1 MLAVELVIVL
11 LAIFLGAR
19 LGGIGIGFAGGL
31 GVLVLALIGV
41 KPGSIPFD
49 VISIIMAVIAAISA
63 MQVAGGMDYLVQQTE
78 KLLRKN
84 PKHITILAPIV
95 TYFLTIFAGTG
106 NISLSA
112 LPVIAEVAKEQGI
125 KPCRPLSTAVV
136 SAQIAITASPISAA
150 VVYMSSVMEGHGVS
164 YLHLLMVV
172 LPSTFLT
179 IFAGTGNISL
189 SALPVIAE
197 VAKEQGIKPCRPL
210 STAVVSAQIAITASP
225 ISAAVVYMSSV
236 MEGHGVSYLHLL
248 MVVLPSTFCAVLVM
262 SLLVTWLFDSKLSD
276 DPVYL
281 KRLEE
286 GLITL
291 RGNKEL
297 EIKPRA
303 KASVLL
309 FLLGVLCVV
318 AYAIINSPGLGL
330 VAKPLMNTTNAI
342 LIIMLSVAT
351 LTTLLCRVDT
361 DQVLNSSTFKAGMSA
376 CICILGV
383 AWLGDTFVQANI
395 DWIKETAGSVIQAHP
410 WLLAVIFFFCSALLY
425 SQAATAKALMPMALA
440 LNVSPLTAV
449 ASFAAVSGLF
459 ILPTYPT
466 LVAAVQMD
474 DTGTTRIGRF
484 VFNHPFFIPGTIGV
498 ILAVVFGF
506 LLGGLML

>member
-31 GVLVLALIGV
+31 GVLVLSAIGV
-41 KPGSIPFD
+41 KPGHIPFD

-63 MQVAGGMDYLVQQTE
+63 MQVAGGLDYLVQQTE

-84 PKHITILAPIV
+84 PKYITILAPIV
-95 TYFLTIFAGTG
+95 TYFLTLFAGTG

-136 SAQIAITASPISAA
+136 AAQIGITASPISAA
-150 VVYMSSVMEGHGVS
+150 VVYMSSLMEGHGVS
-164 YLHLLMVV
+164 YIHLLMVL
-172 LPSTFLT
+172 LPSTFAAIVLMSF
-179 IFAGTGNISL
+179 I
-189 SALPVIAE
+189 
-197 VAKEQGIKPCRPL
+197 
-210 STAVVSAQIAITASP
+210 VSW
-225 ISAAVVYMSSV
+225 V
-236 MEGHGVSYLHLL
+236 
-248 MVVLPSTFCAVLVM
+248 FN
-262 SLLVTWLFDSKLSD
+262 SKLSD

-281 KRLEE
+281 KRLAEN
-286 GLITL
+286 LVTL
-291 RGNKEL
+291 RGSKQIEV
-297 EIKPRA
+297 KPRA

-309 FLLGVLCVV
+309 FLAGVISVV
-318 AYAIINSPGLGL
+318 IYAIVNSPSIGL
-330 VAKPLMNTTNAI
+330 VEEPLMNTTHAI

-351 LTTLLCRVDT
+351 ITTMSCSVDT
-361 DQVLNSSTFKAGMSA
+361 DAILNSSTFKAGMSA

-395 DWIKETAGSVIQAHP
+395 DWIKGTAGGLIQSQP

-425 SQAATAKALMPMALA
+425 SQAATAKALMPMALV
-440 LNVSPLTAV
+440 LNVTPLTAI
-449 ASFAAVSGLF
+449 ASFSAVSGLF

-498 ILAVVFGF
+498 ALAVAFGF
-506 LLGGLML
+506 LFGGMIL

>member
-31 GVLVLALIGV
+31 GVLVLSAMGV
-41 KPGSIPFD
+41 KPGHIPFD

-63 MQVAGGMDYLVQQTE
+63 MQVAGGLDYLVQQTE

-84 PKHITILAPIV
+84 PKYITILAPIV
-95 TYFLTIFAGTG
+95 TYFLTLFAGTG

-136 SAQIAITASPISAA
+136 AAQIGITASPISAA
-150 VVYMSSVMEGHGVS
+150 VVYMSSLMEGHGVS
-164 YLHLLMVV
+164 YIHLLMVL
-172 LPSTFLT
+172 LPSTFAAIVLMSF
-179 IFAGTGNISL
+179 I
-189 SALPVIAE
+189 
-197 VAKEQGIKPCRPL
+197 
-210 STAVVSAQIAITASP
+210 VSW
-225 ISAAVVYMSSV
+225 V
-236 MEGHGVSYLHLL
+236 
-248 MVVLPSTFCAVLVM
+248 FN
-262 SLLVTWLFDSKLSD
+262 SKLSD

-281 KRLEE
+281 KRLAEN
-286 GLITL
+286 LVTL
-291 RGNKEL
+291 RGSKQIEV
-297 EIKPRA
+297 KPRA

-309 FLLGVLCVV
+309 FLVGVISVV
-318 AYAIINSPGLGL
+318 IYAIVNSPSIGL
-330 VAKPLMNTTNAI
+330 VEEPLMNTTHAI

-351 LTTLLCRVDT
+351 ITTMSCSVDT
-361 DQVLNSSTFKAGMSA
+361 DAILNSSTFKAGMSA

-395 DWIKETAGSVIQAHP
+395 DWIKGTAGGLIQSQP

-425 SQAATAKALMPMALA
+425 SQAATAKALMPMALV
-440 LNVSPLTAV
+440 LNVTPLTAI
-449 ASFAAVSGLF
+449 ASFSAVSGLF

-498 ILAVVFGF
+498 ALAVALGF
-506 LLGGLML
+506 LFGGMIL

>member
-1 MLAVELVIVL
+1 MLIIEFIIVL
-11 LAIFLGAR
+11 TAIFLGAR
-19 LGGIGIGFAGGL
+19 LGGIGIGFAGGI
-31 GVLVLALIGV
+31 GVLALALCGV

-49 VISIIMAVIAAISA
+49 VISIIMAVIAAISV

-84 PKHITILAPIV
+84 PKQITLLAPIV

-136 SAQIAITASPISAA
+136 AAQIAITASPISAA

-164 YLHLLMVV
+164 YLHLLMVMI
-172 LPSTFLT
+172 PSTL
-179 IFAGTGNISL
+179 
-189 SALPVIAE
+189 
-197 VAKEQGIKPCRPL
+197 
-210 STAVVSAQIAITASP
+210 
-225 ISAAVVYMSSV
+225 AAVI
-236 MEGHGVSYLHLL
+236 
-248 MVVLPSTFCAVLVM
+248 VM
-262 SLLVTWLFDSKLSD
+262 SLIVSWCFSSKLSD

-281 KRLEE
+281 KRYEE
-286 GLITL
+286 GLVQL
-291 RGNKEL
+291 RGDSVV
-297 EIKPRA
+297 EIKPGARL
-303 KASVLL
+303 SVLL
-309 FLLGVLCVV
+309 FLLGVVTVV
-318 AYAIINSPGLGL
+318 GYAVVNSPSLGW
-330 VAKPLMNTTNAI
+330 VATPLMNTTSAI

-351 LTTLLCRVDT
+351 LITLLCRINT
-361 DQVLNSSTFKAGMSA
+361 DAILLSSTFKTGMSA

-383 AWLGDTFVQANI
+383 AWLGDTFVQANMG
-395 DWIKETAGSVIQAHP
+395 WIKETAGGLIQSHP

-425 SQAATAKALMPMALA
+425 SQAATAKALMPLALA
-440 LNVSPLTAV
+440 LNVTPLTAV

-498 ILAVVFGF
+498 FLSVLFGF
-506 LLGGLML
+506 GLGSIIL

>member
-1 MLAVELVIVL
+1 MIAVELVIVL

-19 LGGIGIGFAGGL
+19 LGGIGIGFAGGI
-31 GVLVLALIGV
+31 GVLVLAIIGV

-84 PKHITILAPIV
+84 PKHITILAPLV

-164 YLHLLMVV
+164 YLHLLMIVI
-172 LPSTFLT
+172 PSTL
-179 IFAGTGNISL
+179 L
-189 SALPVIAE
+189 
-197 VAKEQGIKPCRPL
+197 
-210 STAVVSAQIAITASP
+210 AV
-225 ISAAVVYMSSV
+225 
-236 MEGHGVSYLHLL
+236 
-248 MVVLPSTFCAVLVM
+248 FVM
-262 SLLVTWLFDSKLSD
+262 SLIVSWCFNSKLSD
-276 DPVYL
+276 DPIYI

-286 GLITL
+286 GLVTL
-291 RGNKEL
+291 RGDTVKV
-297 EIKPRA
+297 IKPRA
-303 KASVLL
+303 KTSVLL
-309 FLLGVLCVV
+309 FLAGVLCVV
-318 AYAIINSPGLGL
+318 AYAIINSPSVGL
-330 VAKPLMNTTNAI
+330 VATPLMNTTNAI

-351 LTTLLCRVDT
+351 ITTMVCSVDT
-361 DQVLNSSTFKAGMSA
+361 DAILNSSTFKAGMSA

-383 AWLGDTFVQANI
+383 AWLGDTFVQHNL
-395 DWIKETAGSVIQAHP
+395 DWIKETAGSLIQAHS

-425 SQAATAKALMPMALA
+425 SQAATAKALMPMAMA
-440 LNVSPLTAV
+440 LNVSPLAAI

-498 ILAVVFGF
+498 ALAVCFGF
-506 LLGGLML
+506 VMGGLVL

>member
-1 MLAVELVIVL
+1 MIAVELVIVL

-19 LGGIGIGFAGGL
+19 LGGIGIGFAGGI
-31 GVLVLALIGV
+31 GVLVLAIIGV

-84 PKHITILAPIV
+84 PKHITILAPLV

-136 SAQIAITASPISAA
+136 SAQIAITAPPISAA
-150 VVYMSSVMEGHGVS
+150 VVYMSSVMEGQGVS
-164 YLHLLMVV
+164 YLHLLMIVI
-172 LPSTFLT
+172 PSTL
-179 IFAGTGNISL
+179 
-189 SALPVIAE
+189 
-197 VAKEQGIKPCRPL
+197 
-210 STAVVSAQIAITASP
+210 
-225 ISAAVVYMSSV
+225 
-236 MEGHGVSYLHLL
+236 
-248 MVVLPSTFCAVLVM
+248 CAVFVM
-262 SLLVTWLFDSKLSD
+262 SLIVSWCFSSKLSD
-276 DPVYL
+276 DPIYL

-286 GLITL
+286 GLVTL
-291 RGNKEL
+291 RGDTVKV
-297 EIKPRA
+297 IKPRA
-303 KASVLL
+303 KTSVLL
-309 FLLGVLCVV
+309 FLAGVLCVV
-318 AYAIINSPGLGL
+318 AYAIINSPSVGL
-330 VAKPLMNTTNAI
+330 VETPLMNTTNAI

-351 LTTLLCRVDT
+351 ITTLVCSVDT
-361 DQVLNSSTFKAGMSA
+361 DSILNSSTFKAGMSA

-383 AWLGDTFVQANI
+383 AWLGDTFVQHNLE
-395 DWIKETAGSVIQAHP
+395 WIKETAGSLIQAHS

-440 LNVSPLTAV
+440 LNVSPLAAI

-498 ILAVVFGF
+498 ALAVCFGF
-506 LLGGLML
+506 VMGGLVL

>member
-1 MLAVELVIVL
+1 
-11 LAIFLGAR
+11 
-19 LGGIGIGFAGGL
+19 
-31 GVLVLALIGV
+31 
-41 KPGSIPFD
+41 
-49 VISIIMAVIAAISA
+49 MAVIAAISA

-84 PKHITILAPIV
+84 PKHITILAPLV

-150 VVYMSSVMEGHGVS
+150 VVYMSSVMEGHSVS
-164 YLHLLMVV
+164 YLHLLMIVI
-172 LPSTFLT
+172 PSTL
-179 IFAGTGNISL
+179 L
-189 SALPVIAE
+189 
-197 VAKEQGIKPCRPL
+197 
-210 STAVVSAQIAITASP
+210 AV
-225 ISAAVVYMSSV
+225 
-236 MEGHGVSYLHLL
+236 
-248 MVVLPSTFCAVLVM
+248 FVM
-262 SLLVTWLFDSKLSD
+262 SLIVSWCFNSKLSD
-276 DPVYL
+276 DPIYI

-286 GLITL
+286 GLVTL
-291 RGNKEL
+291 RGDTVKV
-297 EIKPRA
+297 IKPRA
-303 KASVLL
+303 KTSVLL
-309 FLLGVLCVV
+309 FLAGVLCVV
-318 AYAIINSPGLGL
+318 AYAIINSPSVGL
-330 VAKPLMNTTNAI
+330 VATPLMNTTNAI

-351 LTTLLCRVDT
+351 ITTMVCSVDT
-361 DQVLNSSTFKAGMSA
+361 DSILNSSTFKAGMSA

-383 AWLGDTFVQANI
+383 AWLGDTFVQHNL
-395 DWIKETAGSVIQAHP
+395 DWIKETAGSLIQAHS

-425 SQAATAKALMPMALA
+425 SQAATAKALMPMAMA
-440 LNVSPLTAV
+440 LNVSPLAAI

-498 ILAVVFGF
+498 ALAVCFGF
-506 LLGGLML
+506 VMGGLVL

>member
-1 MLAVELVIVL
+1 MIAVELVIVL

-19 LGGIGIGFAGGL
+19 LGGIGIGFAGGI
-31 GVLVLALIGV
+31 GVLVLAIIGV
-41 KPGSIPFD
+41 KPCSIPFD

-84 PKHITILAPIV
+84 PKHITILAPLV

-150 VVYMSSVMEGHGVS
+150 VVYMSSVMEGQGVS
-164 YLHLLMVV
+164 YLHLLMIVI
-172 LPSTFLT
+172 PSTL
-179 IFAGTGNISL
+179 
-189 SALPVIAE
+189 
-197 VAKEQGIKPCRPL
+197 
-210 STAVVSAQIAITASP
+210 
-225 ISAAVVYMSSV
+225 
-236 MEGHGVSYLHLL
+236 
-248 MVVLPSTFCAVLVM
+248 CAVFVM
-262 SLLVTWLFDSKLSD
+262 SLIVSWCFSSKLSD
-276 DPVYL
+276 DPIYL

-286 GLITL
+286 GLVTL
-291 RGNKEL
+291 RGDTVKV
-297 EIKPRA
+297 IKPRA
-303 KASVLL
+303 KTSVLL
-309 FLLGVLCVV
+309 FLAGVLCVV
-318 AYAIINSPGLGL
+318 AYAIINSPSVGL
-330 VAKPLMNTTNAI
+330 VETPLMNTTNAI

-351 LTTLLCRVDT
+351 ITTLVCSVDT
-361 DQVLNSSTFKAGMSA
+361 DSILNSSTFKAGMSA

-383 AWLGDTFVQANI
+383 AWLGDTFVQHNLE
-395 DWIKETAGSVIQAHP
+395 WIKETAGSLIQAHS

-440 LNVSPLTAV
+440 LNVSPLAAI

-498 ILAVVFGF
+498 ALAVCFGF
-506 LLGGLML
+506 VMGGLVL